1 MAFPTTKLSHVTL
14 YKNDFAFIE
23 RRALIGDSKD
33 SKLRTFKLDV
43 PHENRALTMATVAV
57 TAGYS
62 AGVMVAHDTKTG
74 SAGSS
79 SVDSVH
85 DFAIGSKIGLGNFLA
100 SVIGAE
106 VELLADDG
114 DGPRLSAKGLV
125 ACVDERS
132 RAIPGTE
139 IVETYQSDVQILD
152 ASTGSLVRI
161 PLAGLCAVKLLDPA
175 LQADLTMALK
185 AQLSKRKPTPKSDSS
200 ELRITVLDPSI
211 DDAAELQV
219 AYVEP
224 TREWLCSYRL
234 DVPKD
239 DAPDDAVD
247 ASYDYVARE
256 GASTADVPGQRTQL
270 HLFGVVTNV
279 SREDWSGIGLS
290 LVANELAL
298 QHPEAKAATK
308 EVAHKGASGGRASN
322 VVGGGGGHQQIFV
335 KTLTG
340 KTLTLEVDASDSID
354 NVKAKIQDKEGIP
367 PDQQRLIF
375 AGKQLEDGRTL
386 SDYNI
391 QKDSTLHLVLRLR
404 GGPSHDANGGGSTNV
419 AVPAREPEFESLSA
433 IEMSGLSEH
442 VIYHVPEPVTLA
454 SGQTASVH
462 VGSFGLHG
470 ERVLLYDPKASETCA
485 KRAIH
490 LHNTSSTVLAPG
502 TISVSDGGR
511 LVSQSEFTPMLPG
524 DEALICYGED
534 GTLSIQRSVEQASS
548 VSTVQ
553 LLWRIDERGRRV
565 LLGASRK
572 HEEHKATTYTVTNNE
587 AAATARATATP
598 SAAVPGASSEGLTT
612 EAARARA
619 GAAFSG
625 PPSAVPVASPRAL
638 PLYIDHEADAR
649 HEGYVITTTAHAIKQ
664 TTAFA
669 RYRYVLAPQQQ
680 VTFTV
685 DERASYC
692 VRLTSLPQLRLL
704 LAKTYD
710 EAILAAAD
718 RSLLE
723 LMVSKWERKARLS
736 LVSASEPMGEDVS
749 ETELQSWRE
758 QGALPKELLQT
769 LDALNALK
777 AKRAAGERQ
786 TKARIAQIKE
796 VFTNQDRLRENIRSF
811 EKFGTNVL
819 TERYLKDLDK
829 EEDELIAMRRAIAA
843 LEEADATLVSE
854 IKAMQLV
861 LAADVARV
869 KEELDAEIEEATPMA
884 TSCSPN

>member
-1 MAFPTTKLSHVTL
+1 
-14 YKNDFAFIE
+14 
-23 RRALIGDSKD
+23 
-33 SKLRTFKLDV
+33 
-43 PHENRALTMATVAV
+43 
-57 TAGYS
+57 
-62 AGVMVAHDTKTG
+62 
-74 SAGSS
+74 
-79 SVDSVH
+79 
-85 DFAIGSKIGLGNFLA
+85 
-100 SVIGAE
+100 
-106 VELLADDG
+106 
-114 DGPRLSAKGLV
+114 
-125 ACVDERS
+125 
-132 RAIPGTE
+132 
-139 IVETYQSDVQILD
+139 
-152 ASTGSLVRI
+152 
-161 PLAGLCAVKLLDPA
+161 
-175 LQADLTMALK
+175 
-185 AQLSKRKPTPKSDSS
+185 
-200 ELRITVLDPSI
+200 
-211 DDAAELQV
+211 
-219 AYVEP
+219 
-224 TREWLCSYRL
+224 
-234 DVPKD
+234 
-239 DAPDDAVD
+239 
-247 ASYDYVARE
+247 
-256 GASTADVPGQRTQL
+256 
-270 HLFGVVTNV
+270 
-279 SREDWSGIGLS
+279 
-290 LVANELAL
+290 
-298 QHPEAKAATK
+298 
-308 EVAHKGASGGRASN
+308 
-322 VVGGGGGHQQIFV
+322 
-335 KTLTG
+335 
-340 KTLTLEVDASDSID
+340 
-354 NVKAKIQDKEGIP
+354 
-367 PDQQRLIF
+367 
-375 AGKQLEDGRTL
+375 
-386 SDYNI
+386 
-391 QKDSTLHLVLRLR
+391 
-404 GGPSHDANGGGSTNV
+404 
-419 AVPAREPEFESLSA
+419 
-433 IEMSGLSEH
+433 
-442 VIYHVPEPVTLA
+442 
-454 SGQTASVH
+454 
-462 VGSFGLHG
+462 
-470 ERVLLYDPKASETCA
+470 
-485 KRAIH
+485 
-490 LHNTSSTVLAPG
+490 VLAPG

-548 VSTVQ
+548 VSAVQ

-598 SAAVPGASSEGLTT
+598 SAVPGASSEGLTT

-861 LAADVARV
+861 LAADVSRV

-884 TSCSPN
+884 TLCSPN